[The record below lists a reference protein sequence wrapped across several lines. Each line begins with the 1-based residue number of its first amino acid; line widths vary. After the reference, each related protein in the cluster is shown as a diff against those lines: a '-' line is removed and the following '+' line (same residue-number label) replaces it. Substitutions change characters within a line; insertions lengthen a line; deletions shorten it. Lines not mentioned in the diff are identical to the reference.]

1 MVPKATKAQLKPD
14 TVIPMRAF
22 KWTLLVVGAI
32 FFSLLMALIA
42 SYVASTR
49 ETNITQ
55 SGLDA
60 FYTPPSP
67 IPTKPGTLIRSEP
80 LTVNV
85 PGATAYRMLYS
96 TQRPDGTPAVSGG
109 MMFIP
114 DEPAPAGGRK
124 VVAWAHGTVGQGD
137 ACTPSRSTNPLQDT
151 TNWLD
156 QMMQLGWVVV
166 STDYAGMGTP
176 GPNQYLV
183 AEAEVRDVVNSVRAI
198 REFPAAQAGN
208 EYVVWGHSQGGHSS
222 LWAGHLAPK
231 LAPELNLIGLAAAA
245 PAGELNLIMGAQ
257 WNTAVGWAIGPEIV
271 ESWPVVYPDLPL
283 DGNISPKG
291 QANGPRLA
299 NECIIAAAIEG
310 MVRIDLGQE
319 FFVKNLT
326 ETEWGVKAGEQ
337 TPPPLPASMP
347 VFIGQSTADAVVL
360 PWPNAVLQEKWCKAG
375 SMIEM
380 LWIGD
385 VSHQDTATTIGPAVV
400 DWIADRFAGRPPTR
414 TCDVAPPVSPP
425 AGTTIS

>member
-1 MVPKATKAQLKPD
+1 
-14 TVIPMRAF
+14 MRAF

-114 DEPAPAGGRK
+114 DGPAPAGGRK

-176 GPNQYLV
+176 GPNLY
-183 AEAEVRDVVNSVRAI
+183 
-198 REFPAAQAGN
+198 
-208 EYVVWGHSQGGHSS
+208 
-222 LWAGHLAPK
+222 
-231 LAPELNLIGLAAAA
+231 
-245 PAGELNLIMGAQ
+245 
-257 WNTAVGWAIGPEIV
+257 
-271 ESWPVVYPDLPL
+271 
-283 DGNISPKG
+283 
-291 QANGPRLA
+291 
-299 NECIIAAAIEG
+299 
-310 MVRIDLGQE
+310 
-319 FFVKNLT
+319 
-326 ETEWGVKAGEQ
+326 
-337 TPPPLPASMP
+337 
-347 VFIGQSTADAVVL
+347 
-360 PWPNAVLQEKWCKAG
+360 
-375 SMIEM
+375 
-380 LWIGD
+380 
-385 VSHQDTATTIGPAVV
+385 
-400 DWIADRFAGRPPTR
+400 
-414 TCDVAPPVSPP
+414 
-425 AGTTIS
+425 

>member
-1 MVPKATKAQLKPD
+1 MVPKAPKEPLEPD
-14 TVIPMRAF
+14 TVLPMRAF

-32 FFSLLMALIA
+32 VFSLLMALIA
-42 SYVASTR
+42 SYVASSR

-60 FYTPPSP
+60 FYTPPNP
-67 IPTKPGTLIRSEP
+67 IPAKPGTLIRSEP

-96 TQRPDGTPAVSGG
+96 TQRPNGTPAVSGG

-114 DEPAPAGGRK
+114 DGPAPAGGRK
-124 VVAWAHGTVGQGD
+124 VVAWAHGTLGQGD
-137 ACTPSRSTNPLQDT
+137 ACTPSRSANPLQDT

-156 QMMQLGWVVV
+156 QMMQFGWVVV

-176 GPNQYLV
+176 GPNLYLV
-183 AEAEVRDVVNSVRAI
+183 AQAEVHDVVNSVRAI
-198 REFPAAQAGN
+198 REFPAAHAGS

-222 LWAGHLAPK
+222 LWSGHLAPK
-231 LAPELNLIGLAAAA
+231 LAPELNLIGVAAAA
-245 PAGELNLIMGAQ
+245 PAAELTLIMGAQ

-283 DGNISPKG
+283 DGYISASG
-291 QANGPRLA
+291 QTNGARLA

-310 MVRIDLGQE
+310 LVRIDFDQE
-319 FFVKNLT
+319 FFAVNPT
-326 ETEWGVKAGEQ
+326 NTDWGVKAGEQ

-347 VFIGQSTADAVVL
+347 VFIGQSTADTVVL

-400 DWIADRFAGRPPTR
+400 DWIADRFAGRAPTR

-425 AGTTIS
+425 AGTPIS

>member
-1 MVPKATKAQLKPD
+1 
-14 TVIPMRAF
+14 MRAF

-32 FFSLLMALIA
+32 VFSLLMALIA

-49 ETNITQ
+49 ETNVTQ

-60 FYTPPSP
+60 FYTPPNP
-67 IPTKPGTLIRSEP
+67 IPAKPGTLIRSEP
-80 LTVNV
+80 LAVDV

-114 DEPAPAGGRK
+114 DGPAPPGGRK

-156 QMMQLGWVVV
+156 QMMQFGWVVV

-176 GPNQYLV
+176 GPNLYLV
-183 AEAEVRDVVNSVRAI
+183 AQAEVSDVVNSVRAI
-198 REFPAAQAGN
+198 REFPAAHAGR

-222 LWAGHLAPK
+222 LWA
-231 LAPELNLIGLAAAA
+231 
-245 PAGELNLIMGAQ
+245 LIMGAQ

-271 ESWPVVYPDLPL
+271 ESWPVVYLDLPL
-283 DGNISPKG
+283 DGYISPKG
-291 QANGPRLA
+291 QANGARLA

-310 MVRIDLGQE
+310 LVRIDFGQE
-319 FFVKNLT
+319 FFAVNPANT
-326 ETEWGVKAGEQ
+326 DWGVKAREQ

-400 DWIADRFAGRPPTR
+400 DWIADRFAIRPPKR

-425 AGTTIS
+425 AGTPIS

>member
-1 MVPKATKAQLKPD
+1 
-14 TVIPMRAF
+14 MRAF

-32 FFSLLMALIA
+32 VFSLLMALIA

-49 ETNITQ
+49 ETNVTQ

-60 FYTPPSP
+60 FYTPPNP
-67 IPTKPGTLIRSEP
+67 IPANPGTLIRSEP
-80 LTVNV
+80 LAVEV

-114 DEPAPAGGRK
+114 DGPAPAGGRK

-156 QMMQLGWVVV
+156 QMMQFGWVVV

-176 GPNQYLV
+176 GPNLYLV
-183 AEAEVRDVVNSVRAI
+183 AQAEVSDVVNSVRAI
-198 REFPAAQAGN
+198 REFPAAHAGS

-222 LWAGHLAPK
+222 LWSGQLAPN
-231 LAPELNLIGLAAAA
+231 LAPELNLIGVAAAA
-245 PAGELNLIMGAQ
+245 PAAELTLIMGAQ

-271 ESWPVVYPDLPL
+271 ESWPVVYPSLPL
-283 DGNISPKG
+283 DGYISPQG
-291 QANGPRLA
+291 QANGARLA

-310 MVRIDLGQE
+310 LVRIDFGQE
-319 FFVKNLT
+319 FFAVNPT
-326 ETEWGVKAGEQ
+326 NTDWGVKALEQ
-337 TPPPLPASMP
+337 TPPPLPALMP
-347 VFIGQSTADAVVL
+347 AFIGQSTADTVVL

-385 VSHQDTATTIGPAVV
+385 VSHQDTATTIGPAAV

-414 TCDVAPPVSPP
+414 TCDVEPPVSPP
-425 AGTTIS
+425 AGTPIS

>member
-1 MVPKATKAQLKPD
+1 MQLKEPLKAD
-14 TVIPMRAF
+14 TVLPMRAF

-32 FFSLLMALIA
+32 VFSLLMALIA
-42 SYVASTR
+42 SYIASTR

-60 FYTPPSP
+60 FYTPPNP
-67 IPTKPGTLIRSEP
+67 IPAQPGTLIRSEP
-80 LTVNV
+80 LAVDV

-114 DEPAPAGGRK
+114 DGPAPAGGRK

-156 QMMQLGWVVV
+156 QMMQFGWVVV

-176 GPNQYLV
+176 GPNLYLV
-183 AEAEVRDVVNSVRAI
+183 AQAEVSDVVNSVRAI
-198 REFPAAQAGN
+198 REFPAAHAGS

-222 LWAGHLAPK
+222 LWSGQLAPK
-231 LAPELNLIGLAAAA
+231 LAPELNLIGVAAAA
-245 PAGELNLIMGAQ
+245 PAAELTLIMGAQ
-257 WNTAVGWAIGPEIV
+257 WSTAVGWAIGPEIV

-283 DGNISPKG
+283 DGFISPQG
-291 QANGPRLA
+291 QANGARLA

-310 MVRIDLGQE
+310 LLRIDFGQE
-319 FFVKNLT
+319 FFAVNPT
-326 ETEWGVKAGEQ
+326 NTDWGVKAREQ

-347 VFIGQSTADAVVL
+347 VFIGQSTADTVVL

-385 VSHQDTATTIGPAVV
+385 VSHQDTATTIGPAAV
-400 DWIADRFAGRPPTR
+400 DWIADRFAGRPPMR

-425 AGTTIS
+425 SGTPIS

>member
-1 MVPKATKAQLKPD
+1 MAPREPLKPD
-14 TVIPMRAF
+14 TVLSMRAF
-22 KWTLLVVGAI
+22 RWTLLVVGAI
-32 FFSLLMALIA
+32 VFSLLMALIA

-49 ETNITQ
+49 ETNVTQ

-60 FYTPPSP
+60 FYTPPNP
-67 IPTKPGTLIRSEP
+67 IPAKPGTLIRSEP
-80 LTVNV
+80 LAVEV

-114 DEPAPAGGRK
+114 DGPAPAGGRK

-156 QMMQLGWVVV
+156 QMMQFGWVVV

-176 GPNQYLV
+176 GPNLYLV
-183 AEAEVRDVVNSVRAI
+183 AQAEVSDVVNSVRAI
-198 REFPAAQAGN
+198 REFPAAHAGS

-222 LWAGHLAPK
+222 LWSGQLAPN
-231 LAPELNLIGLAAAA
+231 LAPELNLIGVAAAA
-245 PAGELNLIMGAQ
+245 PAAELTLIMGAQ
-257 WNTAVGWAIGPEIV
+257 WSTAVGWAIGPEIV
-271 ESWPVVYPDLPL
+271 ESWPVVYPSLPL
-283 DGNISPKG
+283 DGYISPQG
-291 QANGPRLA
+291 QANGARLA

-310 MVRIDLGQE
+310 LVRIDFGQE
-319 FFVKNLT
+319 FFAVNPT
-326 ETEWGVKAGEQ
+326 NTDWGVKALEQ
-337 TPPPLPASMP
+337 TPPPLPALMP
-347 VFIGQSTADAVVL
+347 AFIGQSTADTVVL

-385 VSHQDTATTIGPAVV
+385 VSHQDTATTIGPAAV

-414 TCDVAPPVSPP
+414 TCDVEPPVSPP
-425 AGTTIS
+425 AGTPIS

>member
-1 MVPKATKAQLKPD
+1 
-14 TVIPMRAF
+14 
-22 KWTLLVVGAI
+22 
-32 FFSLLMALIA
+32 
-42 SYVASTR
+42 
-49 ETNITQ
+49 
-55 SGLDA
+55 
-60 FYTPPSP
+60 
-67 IPTKPGTLIRSEP
+67 
-80 LTVNV
+80 
-85 PGATAYRMLYS
+85 GATAYRMLYS

-114 DEPAPAGGRK
+114 DGPAPAGGRK

-156 QMMQLGWVVV
+156 QMMQFGWVVV

-176 GPNQYLV
+176 GPNLYLV
-183 AEAEVRDVVNSVRAI
+183 AQAEVSDVVNSVRAI
-198 REFPAAQAGN
+198 REFPAAHAGS

-222 LWAGHLAPK
+222 LWSGQLAPK
-231 LAPELNLIGLAAAA
+231 LAPELNLIGVAAAA
-245 PAGELNLIMGAQ
+245 PAAELTLIMGAQ

-283 DGNISPKG
+283 DGYISAKG
-291 QANGPRLA
+291 QANGARLA

-310 MVRIDLGQE
+310 LVRIDFGQE
-319 FFVKNLT
+319 FFAVNPT
-326 ETEWGVKAGEQ
+326 NTDWGVKGREQ

-347 VFIGQSTADAVVL
+347 VFIGQSTADTVVL

-385 VSHQDTATTIGPAVV
+385 VSHQDTATTIGPAAV
-400 DWIADRFAGRPPTR
+400 DWIADRFSGRPPMR

-425 AGTTIS
+425 AGTPIS